1 MGLVL
6 KALWLDLVDKKLG
19 DCTTVVKDDAQEVT
33 EKVVMTT
40 LVLKKQASQTCQTIC
55 KFYSYKLICSDCI

>member
-33 EKVVMTT
+33 EKVVMTN
-40 LVLKKQASQTCQTIC
+40 LWSLKKQASQTCQTIC
-55 KFYSYKLICSDCI
+55 KSLFVQINMF

>member
-6 KALWLDLVDKKLG
+6 KALWSDLVDKKFG
-19 DCTTVVKDDAQEVT
+19 DCTTAVVKDDAQEVT

-40 LVLKKQASQTCQTIC
+40 LVSK
-55 KFYSYKLICSDCI
+55 